1 MNNSTFTIQNGSVV
15 ITQTIPTSEYVVT
28 VQNTIDQL
36 QTTIIN
42 QQSVLKSLN
51 DQITTITGNIADFET
66 QLATQQDFL
75 TQLQ

>member
-51 DQITTITGNIADFET
+51 DQITTITNNIADFET